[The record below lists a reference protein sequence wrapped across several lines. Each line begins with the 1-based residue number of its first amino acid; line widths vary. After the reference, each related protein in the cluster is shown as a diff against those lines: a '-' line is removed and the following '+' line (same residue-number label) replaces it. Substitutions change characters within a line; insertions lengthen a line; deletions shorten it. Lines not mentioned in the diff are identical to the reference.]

1 MVDSQT
7 GGPRHR
13 GPPLVS
19 EPPGHRLDLQAIGA
33 FFAERGVAVDG
44 QLSARPLVGG
54 RSNLTFV
61 VSDARSQ
68 WVVRRP
74 PTGGVTP
81 SAHDVSREF
90 RVTRAL
96 EQTGVPV
103 ARTIALC
110 EDPSVIGAEFSV
122 VEFVQGTCIRSQDE
136 LQELSDAAVGACVT
150 GLVSAF
156 AALHRVDYESVG
168 LGDFGRRWGYAARQ
182 LRRWTGQW
190 DIVSTARSDLAD
202 RLSLKLA
209 DSIPEQLHSS
219 IVHGDF
225 RIDNTLLADGDPG
238 VVTAIVDWE
247 LSTIGDPVADVA
259 MMCAYRHPGLNLVLG
274 TTAAWTSPRLPSP
287 DELAAQYEAT
297 AGIGLD
303 NWDFYMGLAYYKLA
317 VIAEGI
323 NHRYRAGATTGEG
336 FDTAGDS
343 VVSYLEAGLAHAT
356 VR

>member
-1 MVDSQT
+1 M
-7 GGPRHR
+7 
-13 GPPLVS
+13 S
-19 EPPGHRLDLQAIGA
+19 EPDGSGLDLRAIGA
-33 FFAERGVAVDG
+33 YFAERGLAVEG
-44 QLSARPLVGG
+44 PLSARLIVGG

-61 VSDARSQ
+61 VSDARTR

-74 PTGGVTP
+74 PTGGMTP
-81 SAHDVSREF
+81 SAHDVAREF

-96 EQTGVPV
+96 EQTDVPV

-110 EDPSVIGAEFSV
+110 EDPTVIGANFTV
-122 VEFVQGTCIRSQDE
+122 VEFVQGTSIRSQAQ
-136 LQELSDAAVGACVT
+136 LQDLSEGALDACVA

-156 AALHRVDYESVG
+156 AALHRVDYEDIG
-168 LGDFGRRWGYAARQ
+168 LGRFGRPSGYAARQ
-182 LRRWTGQW
+182 LRRWAGQW
-190 DIVSTARSDLAD
+190 DIVSTGTSDLAD
-202 RLSLKLA
+202 RLGLRLA
-209 DSIPEQLHSS
+209 ESIPEQRHSS

-225 RIDNTLLADGDPG
+225 RIDNTLLADDDPG
-238 VVTAIVDWE
+238 VVKAIVDWE

-274 TTAAWTSPRLPSP
+274 TSAAWTSGRLPSP
-287 DELAAQYEAT
+287 DDLAAQYEAT
-297 AGIGLD
+297 AEIRLD

-343 VVSYLEAGLAHAT
+343 VTSYLEAGLSHAT

>member
-1 MVDSQT
+1 
-7 GGPRHR
+7 
-13 GPPLVS
+13 VS
-19 EPPGHRLDLQAIGA
+19 EPDGHRLDLEGIGA

-44 QLSARPLVGG
+44 PLSAHLIAGG

-61 VSDARSQ
+61 VSDSRSR

-81 SAHDVSREF
+81 SAHDVAREF
-90 RVTRAL
+90 RVTKAL
-96 EQTGVPV
+96 EGTGVPV

-110 EDPSVIGAEFSV
+110 EDPAVIGAEFTV
-122 VEFVQGTCIRSQDE
+122 VEFVQGITIRSQAQ
-136 LQELSDAAVGACVT
+136 LQDLSDVDLDACVA

-156 AALHRVDYESVG
+156 AALHRVDYEDIG
-168 LGDFGRRWGYAARQ
+168 LARFGRPSGYAARQ
-182 LRRWTGQW
+182 LRRWAGQW
-190 DIVSTARSDLAD
+190 AIVSTGRSELAD
-202 RLSLKLA
+202 RLSLSLTG
-209 DSIPEQLHSS
+209 SIPEQLHSS

-225 RIDNTLLADGDPG
+225 RIDNTLLAEDDPG
-238 VVTAIVDWE
+238 VVNAIVDWE

-274 TTAAWTSPRLPSP
+274 TSAAWTSERLPSA
-287 DELAAQYEAT
+287 DDLAARYEAT
-297 AGIGLD
+297 AEIRLD

-323 NHRYRAGATTGEG
+323 NHRYRAGATVGEG

-343 VVSYLEAGLAHAT
+343 VTSYLEAGLAHAT
-356 VR
+356 SR